1 MSALFLCTVSEGGGF
16 FFLFSEL
23 QTLLTARHVWPCALL
38 FFFLSCSRL
47 ACLWRLILVFHVFLF
62 SFFPL
67 LPLGSELPSLLLS
80 FLLLPGGMWL
90 SRTADWQYE
99 GKNYVLFS
107 TSVNCVLRH
116 AASLLTSANPAE
128 MVGGGVNV
136 CRCCCWV
143 QKWALASPHC
153 HVSPPLPHPLPLFSF
168 FFYYISFQLWFLC
181 LPPQCGETNRVNKLS
196 IRSTNLTLNLRLCSY
211 RCCPRSVSKPCC
223 LRLYITFFFFY
234 LTYFF
239 WPPFYLSPSLIQ
251 LHHYYFLHCAVA
263 SHTTTLKSFW
273 ILTLIKWNHP
283 HASQVFLQ
291 RT

>member
-1 MSALFLCTVSEGGGF
+1 MNVLRYFSRVATVNSIRWALPDFGANFCLCGWSASLHAVVECQRCFSLPCVRAGAF
-16 FFLFSEL
+16 FFGVRNFKPFS
-23 QTLLTARHVWPCALL
+23 QHVTFDRALSSSFFCHVLALL
-38 FFFLSCSRL
+38 VSDDSFLSFMCSSSL
-47 ACLWRLILVFHVFLF
+47 
-62 SFFPL
+62 FFPL

-168 FFYYISFQLWFLC
+168 FLLHFIPIMIP
-181 LPPQCGETNRVNKLS
+181 LPAS
-196 IRSTNLTLNLRLCSY
+196 
-211 RCCPRSVSKPCC
+211 SVW
-223 LRLYITFFFFY
+223 RD
-234 LTYFF
+234 
-239 WPPFYLSPSLIQ
+239 Q
-251 LHHYYFLHCAVA
+251 
-263 SHTTTLKSFW
+263 
-273 ILTLIKWNHP
+273 
-283 HASQVFLQ
+283 
-291 RT
+291 